1 MTPAA
6 SRPRVGVMVPANNT
20 TVARELPQWLPTA
33 AAIDVVRIPRGSGL
47 LSPETLPAYR
57 DNAVALARQLAR
69 ADIDVVGYGCT
80 AAGFILGP
88 EGDRALTQDLRAAT
102 GKPVVTIAHAMNAAL
117 LELGVQRVA
126 LVTPYSRSVNDQ
138 LRSYIAS
145 VGIEVAAMDS
155 FFAANVDEL
164 GRITAPQVAELC
176 RATMTDACHAMFIAC
191 AQLPTFE
198 VLDRLR
204 EDFGR
209 PVLSSVQ
216 CMAARIGEV
225 ATAPRLFARHP
236 DM

>member
-102 GKPVVTIAHAMNAAL
+102 GKPV
-117 LELGVQRVA
+117 GVQRVA

-204 EDFGR
+204 EEFGR